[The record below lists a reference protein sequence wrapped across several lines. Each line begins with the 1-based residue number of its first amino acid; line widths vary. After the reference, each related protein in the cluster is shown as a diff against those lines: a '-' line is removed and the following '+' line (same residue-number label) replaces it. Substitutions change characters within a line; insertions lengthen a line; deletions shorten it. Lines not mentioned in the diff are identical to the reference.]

1 MPRVYGDYKS
11 QRILFYLN
19 QGYKA
24 PTIAK
29 LLREEGLKATR
40 IGIHKFIKKFEKYGS
55 FSVRPG
61 AGRPQEVGGQ

>member
-19 QGYKA
+19 KEYKA

-29 LLREEGLKATR
+29 LLQEEGLNATR
-40 IGIHKFIKKFEKYGS
+40 IGIHKFIRKFEKFGR
-55 FSVRPG
+55 FSVRH
-61 AGRPQEVGGQ
+61 